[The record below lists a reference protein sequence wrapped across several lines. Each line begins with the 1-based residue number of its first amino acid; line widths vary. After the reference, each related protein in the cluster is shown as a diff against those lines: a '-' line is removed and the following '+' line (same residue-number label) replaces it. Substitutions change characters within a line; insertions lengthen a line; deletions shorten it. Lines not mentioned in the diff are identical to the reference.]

1 MFTRRA
7 FGALTLTAASMAA
20 APLAFAN
27 GEWGGTV
34 TEGAAEDGRLPD
46 MILGNPDAPVTV
58 VAYESMTCPHC
69 AGFHAGSFKD
79 LKSEYID
86 TGKVN
91 FVTREF
97 PFDPLAAGVFMLARC
112 SGDKYYDVVEIFFQ
126 TQRQWAVRQG
136 ALTEIRKIA
145 RQTGFT
151 DESFEACLTNQKL
164 LDGINAVKDHG
175 YQSLGVR
182 ATPTIFIDGDKLEG
196 PRTIRAFRDAIEPKL
211 DS

>member
-1 MFTRRA
+1 MITRRA
-7 FGALTLTAASMAA
+7 FSALTVGATALALAPAA
-20 APLAFAN
+20 LAQQN
-27 GEWGGTV
+27 WGATV
-34 TEGAAEDGRLPD
+34 TEGTAEGNRLPD
-46 MILGNPDAPVTV
+46 MVLGNPDAPVTV

-69 AGFHAGSFKD
+69 AGFHAGSFKE

-112 SGDKYYDVVEIFFQ
+112 SGEKYYDVVEVFFQ
-126 TQRQWAVRQG
+126 TQRQWAIRQG

-151 DESFEACLTNQKL
+151 DESFEACLTNQQL

-182 ATPTIFIDGDKLEG
+182 ATPTIFIDGEKLEG
-196 PRTIRAFRDAIEPKL
+196 PRNMRSFRDAIEPKL